1 MIPNYLVKL
10 SHWRN
15 TTVSQKLAPLIKVSN
30 LVFYPKICSNWVSQ
44 KVNNQEPIANKNKEI
59 YHKEPMRT
67 EGENRP
73 IASSIGKHT

>member
-10 SHWRN
+10 SHWCN
-15 TTVSQKLAPLIKVSN
+15 TTVSQKLTLLIIVSN
-30 LVFYPKICSNWVSQ
+30 LVFYP
-44 KVNNQEPIANKNKEI
+44 NQEPIANKNKKI

-73 IASSIGKHT
+73 IAFSIGKHT